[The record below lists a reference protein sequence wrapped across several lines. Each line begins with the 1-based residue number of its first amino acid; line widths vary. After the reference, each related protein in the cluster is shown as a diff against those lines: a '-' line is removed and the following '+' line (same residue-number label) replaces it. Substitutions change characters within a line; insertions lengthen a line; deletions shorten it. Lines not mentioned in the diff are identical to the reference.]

1 MLSPMRS
8 LWPVLGHSHD
18 PRLYQITVLS
28 GLCLYGV
35 FWLDFALSALSALV
49 LLSTVLLTQGLC
61 QHLWQR
67 SARYDPYSALI
78 SGLSL
83 CLLVR
88 TPSLLL
94 LCATAVVTIL
104 SKFTLRWRGKHLFNP
119 TNIALVV
126 MLSTGQV
133 WVSAGQ
139 WGNTAFFAFL
149 LACCGGLVVYRAA
162 RSDVTYA
169 FLSAHIILR
178 FGRAWWLGDPW
189 SIPIHQL
196 HNGAL
201 VLFAFFMISDP
212 KTTPDSRLGR
222 VIFAVLVACLAWYLQ
237 FQLYWSNALLWAL
250 AGGALCVPCLDWC
263 CPGTRYTWRLSY
275 PQRLPS
281 SLAPRALNRR
291 VRAGEDP

>member
-1 MLSPMRS
+1 MFTPLRTILPA
-8 LWPVLGHSHD
+8 LGRPND
-18 PRLYQITVLS
+18 PRLYQIAVLS
-28 GLCLYGV
+28 GLLLYGV
-35 FWLDFALSALSALV
+35 FWLDFAVSTLQALV

-61 QHLWQR
+61 NRFWR
-67 SARYDPYSALI
+67 STIPYDPYSALI

-94 LCATAVVTIL
+94 TFATAVVTIL
-104 SKFTLRWRGKHLFNP
+104 SKFTLQWHGKHLFNP
-119 TNIALVV
+119 TNLGLVV
-126 MLSTGQV
+126 MLSTRQV

-139 WGNTAFFAFL
+139 WGSTAFFAFL

-169 FLSAHIILR
+169 FLSAHIMLR

-189 SIPIHQL
+189 SIPLHQL

-212 KTTPDSRLGR
+212 KTTPNSRLGR
-222 VIFAVLVACLAWYLQ
+222 VIFAVLVAYLAWYLQ
-237 FQLYWSNALLWAL
+237 FRLYWSNALLWAL
-250 AGGALCVPCLDWC
+250 ACGALCVPLLDWC
-263 CPGTRYTWRLSY
+263 CPGTRYAWRLPATKRNLQARS
-275 PQRLPS
+275 
-281 SLAPRALNRR
+281 
-291 VRAGEDP
+291 